1 MEDCY
6 GRTIDYMR
14 VSITDRCNLRCRY
27 CMPDGI
33 RLVPME
39 KVLTYEEIEQICRA
53 AAREGI
59 RNIKITGG
67 EPLARI
73 GCEDLI
79 RRIKQIPGIRQ
90 VTMTTNGVLLAK
102 RLSQL
107 TDAGLDAV
115 NVSLDTLEP
124 DVYREIAG
132 SDQLD
137 QVLEGIDLA
146 LEAGLPVKLN
156 CVLLKGVN
164 DREWLDLAR
173 LTISRP
179 MDVRFIE
186 MMPIGRGKTFEPVD
200 NEEIL
205 KKMKEE
211 DPEIRKDETVHG
223 NGPAVYYRFSNG
235 KGSVGFISAVHRKFC
250 KTCNRIRL
258 TAQGQLK
265 PCLCFG
271 KNVNLIEILRQEDK
285 EQAEKDLQKAVR
297 EAVFMKP
304 ESHVFEHL
312 DEVTEEKNMI
322 QIGG

>member
-59 RNIKITGG
+59 RNIEITGG

-146 LEAGLPVKLN
+146 
-156 CVLLKGVN
+156 
-164 DREWLDLAR
+164 
-173 LTISRP
+173 
-179 MDVRFIE
+179 
-186 MMPIGRGKTFEPVD
+186 
-200 NEEIL
+200 
-205 KKMKEE
+205 
-211 DPEIRKDETVHG
+211 
-223 NGPAVYYRFSNG
+223 
-235 KGSVGFISAVHRKFC
+235 
-250 KTCNRIRL
+250 
-258 TAQGQLK
+258 
-265 PCLCFG
+265 
-271 KNVNLIEILRQEDK
+271 
-285 EQAEKDLQKAVR
+285 
-297 EAVFMKP
+297 
-304 ESHVFEHL
+304 
-312 DEVTEEKNMI
+312 
-322 QIGG
+322 